1 MAKKIENKPKK
12 KLKVIEQTKEIRS
25 SRKPLK
31 VNDTKKKTK
40 IIKKSKKNNKTKPI
54 EQEKKNTQEEIKK
67 TQQEKKVPEN
77 NNLLIEA
84 ISKECKTQ
92 GQKKQKGKKKETKS
106 SGPKTL
112 MDFINDKSS
121 GVPLPSSEE
130 KLQNLLQKKRSSNKS
145 SKTIS
150 QKNDQTPV
158 QSNNSQYNKMFKPK
172 VVLVDGKITIEK
184 PDIGL
189 INKQINEEISKN
201 AIPLESYDENQRIT
215 SLSFKKLHHTKKW
228 TESDNTLFYRALS
241 IFGLDFSFLEI
252 VLRPRTRA
260 EILSKYH
267 KEMREQSDLVRE
279 AIDSKKDIN
288 QMVRI
293 LELYKE
299 EDQIKNPYSK
309 KKKDNKLQY
318 TYKDVLLKNNIP
330 EGSDLELIKI
340 VEELKK
346 EGNEEEDTVNKERTE
361 SIKEDEVPE
370 IEEEEDEEKDESEKL
385 NKVKIDNTKEE
396 KKEEHKEE
404 AKEISKEK
412 EEKKFVNDILRNFK

>member
-31 VNDTKKKTK
+31 ANDTKKKTK

-67 TQQEKKVPEN
+67 TQQEKKVSEN

-84 ISKECKTQ
+84 ISKEFTTQ

-267 KEMREQSDLVRE
+267 KEMREHGDLVRE

>member
-1 MAKKIENKPKK
+1 MEKKIVEKRQKK

-25 SRKPLK
+25 SRKPIK
-31 VNDTKKKTK
+31 DNDNKKKTK
-40 IIKKSKKNNKTKPI
+40 TIKKKKNNKQIKQI
-54 EQEKKNTQEEIKK
+54 EPQSIVNKEEHKEEVINI
-67 TQQEKKVPEN
+67 EASSEN
-77 NNLLIEA
+77 NKDNQLIEA
-84 ISKECKTQ
+84 INKEFNKPKA
-92 GQKKQKGKKKETKS
+92 QKKQKKEIKS
-106 SGPKTL
+106 GNKTL

-130 KLQNLLQKKRSSNKS
+130 KLQSLLQKKRSSNKS

-201 AIPLESYDENQRIT
+201 ALPLQSYDENQRIT

-228 TESDNTLFYRALS
+228 TEQDNTLFYKALS

-260 EILSKYH
+260 EILNKYH
-267 KEMREQSDLVRE
+267 KEMREHGDLVRE

-299 EDQIKNPYSK
+299 EDQIKNPYGK

-330 EGSDLELIKI
+330 EGSNMELIKI

-346 EGNEEEDTVNKERTE
+346 DTNDEDTFKDRTE
-361 SIKEDEVPE
+361 SIKEEEVD
-370 IEEEEDEEKDESEKL
+370 IEEEEEEEEKEESEKL
-385 NKVKIDNTKEE
+385 MKVKIDNTKDEKSEE
-396 KKEEHKEE
+396 KKKEE
-404 AKEISKEK
+404 PKVSKEK
-412 EEKKFVNDILRNFK
+412 EEKQFVNDILRNFK

>member
-12 KLKVIEQTKEIRS
+12 KLKVIEQTKEIRT

-31 VNDTKKKTK
+31 TNDKKKKTK
-40 IIKKSKKNNKTKPI
+40 IIKKNKKNNKTKPI
-54 EQEKKNTQEEIKK
+54 EQVKNNNKEEKTKEI
-67 TQQEKKVPEN
+67 PES

-84 ISKECKTQ
+84 ISKEFSPQ
-92 GQKKQKGKKKETKS
+92 GQKKQKGKKKESKS

-228 TESDNTLFYRALS
+228 TESDNTLFDRALS

-267 KEMREQSDLVRE
+267 KEMREHSDLVRE

-309 KKKDNKLQY
+309 KKKDSKLQY

-361 SIKEDEVPE
+361 SIREEEVPE
-370 IEEEEDEEKDESEKL
+370 IEEEEEEEEKDESEKL

-396 KKEEHKEE
+396 KKEEHKEV
-404 AKEISKEK
+404 SKEK
-412 EEKKFVNDILRNFK
+412 EEKKFVNDILQNFK